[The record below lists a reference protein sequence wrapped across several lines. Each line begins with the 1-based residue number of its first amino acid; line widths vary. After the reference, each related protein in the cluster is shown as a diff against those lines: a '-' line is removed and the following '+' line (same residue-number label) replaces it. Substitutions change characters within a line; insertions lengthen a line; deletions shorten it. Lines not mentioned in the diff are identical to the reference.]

1 MPKVQRL
8 WGYAA
13 LQPAAGKSHG
23 KCVTPGSA
31 LPSEPELQKS
41 TAGHAQTL
49 DRVAGNR
56 EELCFCLFF
65 LGLLLPG
72 RGFRLSSSKFT
83 PERQALELVALSA
96 PS

>member
-56 EELCFCLFF
+56 EELCFCLF
-65 LGLLLPG
+65 LG
-72 RGFRLSSSKFT
+72 GFAVAG
-83 PERQALELVALSA
+83 ERF
-96 PS
+96 